1 MKKINLSLLNENI
14 IGSSIKEARLAQGIS
29 QIELA
34 KKIGVTHAAISYW
47 ENGINIPNVLDC
59 WLLADVLGLT
69 IDDLVGRSIET

>member
-69 IDDLVGRSIET
+69 IDDLVGRNIEN